1 MPAVKGAAQH
11 RHAAY
16 LPGLGLSGK
25 VSLRTRPRGA
35 VALSTAAVLLAGAA
49 LAGCEYTYD
58 DGWQPALNDVSA
70 APRVTEPDFAAD
82 RWQNDP
88 VDEADLEAW
97 LETVQLGSGL
107 QVAHR
112 GYGLLRAGEA
122 RTETA
127 ASLPVGTY
135 VLALVCRSQ
144 RPVTFTVSNE
154 VYTMVHLS
162 LRCGSKRQNVIYLAK
177 ETALTFRVEAQ
188 SEANYAYRLI
198 WL

>member
-1 MPAVKGAAQH
+1 MPSLQGASAHH
-11 RHAAY
+11 RAACR
-16 LPGLGLSGK
+16 PGLCLSGK
-25 VSLRTRPRGA
+25 VPLRTRTRSA
-35 VALSTAAVLLAGAA
+35 VALSTAGAVLAGAV
-49 LAGCEYTYD
+49 LAGCEYSYD
-58 DGWQPALNDVSA
+58 DGWRPALNDVSA
-70 APRVTEPDFAAD
+70 APRVTEPDVAAEQ
-82 RWQNDP
+82 WQNEP
-88 VDEADLEAW
+88 VSAAGLEAW

-112 GYGLLRAGEA
+112 GYGLLQAKEV
-122 RTETA
+122 RTETVA
-127 ASLPVGTY
+127 GLPVGTY

>member
-1 MPAVKGAAQH
+1 MPAVTGAAPP
-11 RHAAY
+11 RHADF
-16 LPGLGLSGK
+16 LPDHHLSGK
-25 VSLRTRPRGA
+25 LRLRSRPRAA
-35 VALSTAAVLLAGAA
+35 VVLATAAALLAGAA

-58 DGWQPALNDVSA
+58 DGWQPALNGVSA

-97 LETVQLGSGL
+97 LETVQLGAGL
-107 QVAHR
+107 QVQHR
-112 GYGLLRAGEA
+112 GYGLLRGGEV

-154 VYTMVHLS
+154 TYTMVHLR
-162 LRCGSKRQNVIYLAK
+162 LRCGSKRQDVIYLPK
-177 ETALTFRVEAQ
+177 ETVLTFRVEAG